1 MKSAIKVLK
10 EQIESF
16 YLVRR
21 LSLYELKSQN
31 NNNYLGLFWEILN
44 PGIQIAI
51 YWFVFGF
58 IIRGGREAANGVPFF
73 PWLLSGI
80 ILWFFI
86 QPSIVQG
93 SKSIYSRIRMISK
106 MSFPLSVI
114 PTYVIFSKLYPH
126 IFLLGFTIVVL
137 QFMGFPVSIYYLQ
150 LPYFLFATVALLVS
164 ISLVTSTLATI
175 VRDVQ
180 MVVQSLMRML
190 LYLTPILW
198 VSMSLPGP
206 IKTIMKLNPLY
217 YLVEGYRA
225 ALLGQEWYIITEYQL
240 TIYFWAVVIF
250 LYILGSSIHVKFR
263 RHFVDF
269 L

>member
-1 MKSAIKVLK
+1 MKSAILVLK
-10 EQIESF
+10 EQIENF

-21 LSLYELKSQN
+21 LSLYEVKSQN
-31 NNNYLGLFWEILN
+31 NNNYLGALWEILN

-58 IIRGGREAANGVPFF
+58 AIRGEERSVHGIDFF

-86 QPSIVQG
+86 NPAMTQG
-93 SKSIYSRIRMISK
+93 SRSIYTRIKIISK
-106 MSFPLSVI
+106 MSFPVSVI
-114 PTYVIFSKLYPH
+114 PTYVIFSKLYSH
-126 IFLLGFTIVVL
+126 LLLLAISIVLL
-137 QFMGFPVSIYYLQ
+137 QFLGYPVSVYYLQ
-150 LPYFLFATVALLVS
+150 LPYFLFATIVLIVS
-164 ISLVTSTLATI
+164 ISLLTSTLATI

-180 MVVQSLMRML
+180 MVVQSVMRML

-198 VSMSLPGP
+198 ERDLGGFLNVV
-206 IKTIMKLNPLY
+206 MKLNPFY

-225 ALLGQEWYIITEYQL
+225 SLLYKQWFIYTHWEFTL
-240 TIYFWAVVIF
+240 YFWAVVLFFFI
-250 LYILGSSIHVKFR
+250 IGSSVHTKFR
-263 RHFVDF
+263 KHFVDY